1 MTWLDIPAFSRLRK
15 QPISG
20 ANRFFLS
27 QWATTGSDSVWKT
40 LSASQP
46 SQLVHREVRRS
57 NDPSTLE
64 QRFIPSFM
72 NHQGAAVDIP
82 PQRGWHRRSG
92 RLCQAHQPAPN
103 SPPHRCRSRSHCKNR
118 LSCSPSPSGGSGTCD
133 STSTTS
139 STGQSTFCHD
149 LGVSGS

>member
-72 NHQGAAVDIP
+72 NHPKVLPLIYHLNVDGTED
-82 PQRGWHRRSG
+82 REALSG
-92 RLCQAHQPAPN
+92 SSA
-103 SPPHRCRSRSHCKNR
+103 
-118 LSCSPSPSGGSGTCD
+118 CSQLT
-133 STSTTS
+133 STSLS
-139 STGQSTFCHD
+139 LSEPLQESLELQSQSLRWIRHLRLNFDH
-149 LGVSGS
+149 LINGPVNLLP